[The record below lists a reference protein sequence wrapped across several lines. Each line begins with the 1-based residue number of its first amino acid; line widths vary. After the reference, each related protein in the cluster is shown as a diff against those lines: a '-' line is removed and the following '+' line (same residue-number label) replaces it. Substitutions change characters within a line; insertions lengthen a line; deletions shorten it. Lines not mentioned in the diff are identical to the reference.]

1 MNPFSKEQIQD
12 IYALSPMQEGILYHS
27 LSDADP
33 NTYIVQLILTMEGHL
48 NVELMR
54 QSFSTLIQR
63 HNILRTTFL
72 LEKVKQPLQVVL
84 TERPLQFVFESRD
97 DISSLDKI
105 RWIQQYLQKDRQRG
119 FNLTI
124 DPLIRLSMLQTSP
137 TECTCILTF
146 HHILMDGW
154 CSDLILCELA
164 EIYTSLVKGQ
174 SQSICMEQ
182 PYSQYIEWLAKQD
195 QESALE
201 YWKDYLN
208 GFEECSILPGQ
219 TRSNGKKSIQDYS
232 LGKHSNQLERQLSNF
247 LKELARNNQV
257 TLNAVYQS
265 LWGIVLQK
273 YNNSNDVVF
282 GSVVAGRPPEIP
294 AVERMIGLFINTVPL
309 RIQSAGDLTFTSLIQ
324 QIHHLN
330 LNSKPYEHLSLSQIQ
345 NNESIGQSL
354 FDHIYVF
361 DNTPLNSSW
370 KHRLAEVNVNIKDI
384 DVIEHTNYDLSIT
397 VLPGDET
404 NITFIY
410 NSNIHSEATVR
421 RMANHIYNVAMK
433 IYSEPSV
440 CLKNICILSAD
451 EETELITLRS
461 SKSMEHSGTETLADL
476 FERQVEVA
484 PFATALTCGE
494 THMSYGELNK
504 QANKLAYVLQDMGVQ
519 PDQLIGLLT
528 ERSPEMIIGILGIL
542 KSNAGYT
549 PLDPENTSERLK
561 VIVQDANLSIIVV
574 SRSNVSLI
582 TKLIEQLE
590 GSERHQILVLEDVLE
605 QTNDRDKSNPL
616 RISEANHLAYVM
628 YTSGSTGI
636 PKGIMIENI
645 NVMRIVKGSDYVQI
659 TPQDTIL
666 QLSNFAFDGSVFDIF
681 GSLLNGARLVLVDKE
696 TMLNAPELAQLILKE
711 NVSVFFVTTA
721 LFNTL
726 VDLEIHCLTNVRKV
740 LFGGERASIVH
751 VNKAFQLMGQGK
763 IIHVYGP
770 TESTV
775 YAMYHEIQEVN
786 EDMHT
791 IPIGRPIKNTEVLV
805 LNSEN
810 QQQPIGAIGELC
822 IAGEGLA
829 RGYLNNNQLTQ
840 EKFFYLYEKRLY
852 KSGDLGRRLANGEI
866 EFLGRNDHQV
876 KIRGFRIELGE
887 IEKCILENQTV
898 KEVFIMEQADKQ
910 GDKRLCA
917 YFAADQ
923 EMNTE
928 KIRQWVAERLPNYM
942 IPAYFVKVKKLPLN
956 ANGKV
961 DHKKLTIPDT
971 SQLFQDQTIPPR
983 NSTEETVAR
992 VWETVL
998 GIENISV
1005 VEDFYTLGG
1014 DSIKAIQISAQLR
1027 AKDITVTTKDIFQYP
1042 SVADLS
1048 TFIIKG
1054 QSKQAQSVSTAVI
1067 QNGYDELGIS
1077 ASDLHELQTELNSKI
1092 N

>member
-12 IYALSPMQEGILYHS
+12 IYTLSPMQEGILYHS
-27 LSDADP
+27 LSDTDP
-33 NTYIVQLILTMEGHL
+33 NTYLVQLILTMEGHL
-48 NVELMR
+48 HVELMK

-63 HNILRTTFL
+63 HNVLRTTFL

-84 TERPLQFVFESRD
+84 TERPLQFVYKSRA
-97 DISSLDKI
+97 DISNLDKKQ
-105 RWIQQYLQKDRQRG
+105 WIQHYLQKDRQQG

-124 DPLIRLSMLQTSP
+124 DPLIRLSVLQTSP
-137 TECTCILTF
+137 SESTCILTF

-154 CSDLILCELA
+154 CSDLILCELF
-164 EIYTSLVKGQ
+164 EIYTGLVKGQ
-174 SQSICMEQ
+174 SQTICMEQ
-182 PYSQYIEWLAKQD
+182 PYSQYIEWLAIQD
-195 QESALE
+195 QDSALE
-201 YWKDYLN
+201 YWKAYLS
-208 GFEECSILPGQ
+208 GFEECSILPDQ
-219 TRSNGKKSIQDYS
+219 TRSNGKKSVQNYS
-232 LGKHSNQLERQLSNF
+232 LGKHSIQLERRLSNF

-265 LWGIVLQK
+265 LWGVVLQK

-282 GSVVAGRPPEIP
+282 GSVVAGRPSEIP

-345 NNESIGQSL
+345 NQSIGQSL
-354 FDHIYVF
+354 FKHIYVF

-370 KHRLAEVNVNIKDI
+370 KHLLAEVDVNIKEV

-410 NSNIHSEATVR
+410 NSNIHSEDTVR

-433 IYSEPSV
+433 IYSEPSA

-451 EETELITLRS
+451 EETELIALRS

-484 PFATALTCGE
+484 PFATALTYGE
-494 THMSYGELNK
+494 THISYGELNK
-504 QANKLAYVLQDMGVQ
+504 QANKLAYVLQDIGVQ

-528 ERSPEMIIGILGIL
+528 ERSPEMIVGILGIL

-582 TKLIEQLE
+582 TKLIAQLE
-590 GSERHQILVLEDVLE
+590 DSERHRILVLEDVLE

-636 PKGIMIENI
+636 PKGIMIEHI
-645 NVMRIVKGSDYVQI
+645 NVMRVVKGSDYVQI

-666 QLSNFAFDGSVFDIF
+666 QLSNFAFDGSIFDIF
-681 GSLLNGARLVLVDKE
+681 GSLLNGARLVLIDKE
-696 TMLNAPELAQLILKE
+696 TMLNVSELAQLILKE
-711 NVSVFFVTTA
+711 SVSVFFVTTA

-726 VDLEIHCLTNVRKV
+726 VDLEIHCLANVRKV
-740 LFGGERASIVH
+740 LFGGERVSIVH
-751 VNKAFQLMGQGK
+751 VNKAFQLMGKGK
-763 IIHVYGP
+763 IIHMYGP

-775 YAMYHEIQEVN
+775 YAMYHEVQEVN
-786 EDMHT
+786 EEMFT

-805 LNSEN
+805 LNSDN
-810 QQQPIGAIGELC
+810 QQQPIGATGELC

-829 RGYLNNNQLTQ
+829 RGYLNNDQLTQ
-840 EKFFYLYEKRLY
+840 EKFFYLHDKRLY

-866 EFLGRNDHQV
+866 EFTGRNDHQV
-876 KIRGFRIELGE
+876 KIRGFRIEIGE
-887 IEKCILENQTV
+887 IEKCILENQAI

-928 KIRQWVAERLPNYM
+928 KIRQWVSERLPNYM

-961 DHKKLTIPDT
+961 DHKKLPIPDT
-971 SQLFQDQTIPPR
+971 SQLFQNQAIRPR
-983 NSTEETVAR
+983 NSTEETIAR

-1027 AKDITVTTKDIFQYP
+1027 VKDITVTTKDIFQYP

-1054 QSKQAQSVSTAVI
+1054 QSKQAQSVNTTVI

>member
-27 LSDADP
+27 LSDTDP
-33 NTYIVQLILTMEGHL
+33 NTYVVQLILTMGGHL

-54 QSFSTLIQR
+54 QSFSTIIQR
-63 HNILRTTFL
+63 HNVLRTTFL
-72 LEKVKQPLQVVL
+72 MEKVKRPLQVVL
-84 TERPLQFVFESRD
+84 TERPLQFICESRE
-97 DISSLDKI
+97 DISSLDGKL
-105 RWIQQYLQKDRQRG
+105 WIQQYLKRDRQRG
-119 FNLTI
+119 FNLTK

-137 TECTCILTF
+137 KEWTCVLTF

-154 CSDLILCELA
+154 CSDLLLCELFD
-164 EIYTSLVKGQ
+164 IYISLVKGQ
-174 SQSICMEQ
+174 TKAICLEQ
-182 PYSQYIEWLAKQD
+182 PYSQYIEWFAKQD
-195 QESALE
+195 QESALK
-201 YWKDYLN
+201 YWKDYLE
-208 GFEECSILPGQ
+208 GFEEGSTLPGQ
-219 TRSNGKKSIQDYS
+219 TRSNKKKSIQDYS
-232 LGKHSNQLERQLSNF
+232 LGKHSIQLERPLSE
-247 LKELARNNQV
+247 LIKELARNNQV
-257 TLNAVYQS
+257 TLNAVYQT

-273 YNNSNDVVF
+273 YNNTNDAVF
-282 GSVVAGRPPEIP
+282 GSVVAGRPPEIS
-294 AVERMIGLFINTVPL
+294 AVDQMIGLFINTVPV
-309 RIQSAGDLTFTSLIQ
+309 RIQSAGDLTFVSLMQ

-330 LNSKPYEHLSLSQIQ
+330 LNSQPYEHLSLSQIQ
-345 NNESIGQSL
+345 NQSIGQSL
-354 FDHIYVF
+354 FNHIYVF

-370 KHRLAEVNVNIKDI
+370 KHLLAEVNINIKDV

-397 VLPGDET
+397 VLPGDKT

-410 NSNIHSEATVR
+410 NSNIFQEDIIK
-421 RMANHIYNVAMK
+421 RMANHMYTVAMK
-433 IYSEPSV
+433 ICSEPSV
-440 CLKNICILSAD
+440 CLKDICILSA
-451 EETELITLRS
+451 EEENELIALGR
-461 SKSMEHSGTETLADL
+461 SKSMERSGKETLADL
-476 FERQVEVA
+476 FEKQVEVL
-484 PFATALTCGE
+484 PFATALTFGD
-494 THMSYGELNK
+494 THISYRELNK
-504 QANKLAYVLQDMGVQ
+504 QANRLAYALQDLGAQ

-528 ERSPEMIIGILGIL
+528 ERSPGMIVGILGIL

-549 PLDPENTSERLK
+549 PLDPENTIERLK

-574 SRSNVSLI
+574 SRSNFPLI
-582 TKLIEQLE
+582 TKLLEQLE
-590 GSERHQILVLEDVLE
+590 GTDIRQIVVLEDVLE

-616 RISEANHLAYVM
+616 RISEASHLAYVM

-645 NVMRIVKGSDYVQI
+645 NVMRIVKDSDYIQI

-666 QLSNFAFDGSVFDIF
+666 QLSNFAFDGSIFDIF
-681 GSLLNGARLVLVDKE
+681 GSLLNGARLVLADKE
-696 TMLNAPELAQLILKE
+696 TVLNVSELAQLILKE

-726 VDLEIHCLTNVRKV
+726 VDHEIHCFSNVRKV

-751 VNKAFQLMGQGK
+751 VNKAFQWMGVGK
-763 IIHVYGP
+763 IIHMYGP

-775 YAMYHEIQEVN
+775 YAMYHEVHELN
-786 EDMHT
+786 EELDT

-810 QQQPIGAIGELC
+810 HSQPIGAIGELC

-829 RGYLNNNQLTQ
+829 RGYLNNQQLTQ
-840 EKFFYLYEKRLY
+840 EKFLCLFEKRLY
-852 KSGDLGRRLANGEI
+852 KTGDLGRRLANGEI

-887 IEKCILENQTV
+887 IEKRILENQAV
-898 KEVFIMEQADKQ
+898 KEVLVMEHVDKL

-917 YFAADQ
+917 YYAANR
-923 EMNTE
+923 EINAE

-942 IPAYFVKVKKLPLN
+942 IPAFFVQVKALPLN
-956 ANGKV
+956 TNGKV
-961 DHKKLTIPDT
+961 DRKKLTLPDI
-971 SQLFQDQTIPPR
+971 SQLFQDQAVLPR
-983 NSTEETVAR
+983 NSMEETVAR

-998 GIENISV
+998 GIENVSV
-1005 VEDFYTLGG
+1005 VEDFYALGG

-1027 AKDITVTTKDIFQYP
+1027 AKDIKVTTKDIFQHP
-1042 SVADLS
+1042 SVADIS
-1048 TFIIKG
+1048 AFIIKE
-1054 QSKQAQSVSTAVI
+1054 QSRPVQTVNAATI

>member
-27 LSDADP
+27 LSDAEP
-33 NTYIVQLILTMEGHL
+33 NTYVVQLILTMEGHL

-63 HNILRTTFL
+63 HNVLRTTFL

-84 TERPLQFVFESRD
+84 TERPLQFVFESRA
-97 DISSLDKI
+97 DISSLDEKQ
-105 RWIQQYLQKDRQRG
+105 WIQQYLEKDRQRG
-119 FNLTI
+119 FNLTR

-137 TECTCILTF
+137 REYICVLTF

-154 CSDLILCELA
+154 CSDLLLCELF
-164 EIYTSLVKGQ
+164 EIYTSLVEGQ
-174 SQSICMEQ
+174 SEFTYMEQ
-182 PYSQYIEWLAKQD
+182 SYSQYIEWLEKQD
-195 QESALE
+195 QESALK

-208 GFEECSILPGQ
+208 GFEECSVLLGQ
-219 TRSNGKKSIQDYS
+219 THSNGKKSIQDYS
-232 LGKHSNQLERQLSNF
+232 LGKHSIQLEHPLSEF

-265 LWGIVLQK
+265 LWGMVLQK

-282 GSVVAGRPPEIP
+282 GSVVAGRPPEIS
-294 AVERMIGLFINTVPL
+294 AVEQMIGLFINTVPV
-309 RIQSAGDLTFTSLIQ
+309 RIQSAGDLTFVSLMQ

-330 LNSKPYEHLSLSQIQ
+330 LNSQPYEHLSLSQIQ
-345 NNESIGQSL
+345 NHSIGQSL
-354 FDHIYVF
+354 FNHIYVF
-361 DNTPLNSSW
+361 DNTPLSSTW
-370 KHRLAEVNVNIKDI
+370 KHMLAEVNVNIKDV

-410 NSNIHSEATVR
+410 NSNIYSEDTVR
-421 RMANHIYNVAMK
+421 RMANHMYNVAMK
-433 IYSEPSV
+433 ICSEPSV
-440 CLKNICILSAD
+440 YLKDICILSAE
-451 EETELITLRS
+451 EETEIIALS
-461 SKSMEHSGTETLADL
+461 SAKIMESNGKETLADL
-476 FERQVEVA
+476 FERQVEVS
-484 PFATALTCGE
+484 PFATALTCRE
-494 THMSYGELNK
+494 THISYAELNK

-519 PDQLIGLLT
+519 PNQLIGLLT

-549 PLDPENTSERLK
+549 PLDPENTIERLK

-574 SRSNVSLI
+574 SRSNLSLI
-582 TKLIEQLE
+582 TKLMEQLE
-590 GSERHQILVLEDVLE
+590 GSARRQILVLEDVLE

-659 TPQDTIL
+659 APQDTIL

-696 TMLNAPELAQLILKE
+696 TILNASELAQLILKE

-740 LFGGERASIVH
+740 LFGGERASVAH
-751 VNKAFQLMGQGK
+751 VKKAFQLMGEGK

-786 EDMHT
+786 EDMYT

-805 LNSEN
+805 LNGEN
-810 QQQPIGAIGELC
+810 HQQPIGAIGELC

-829 RGYLNNNQLTQ
+829 RGYLNNDPLTQ

-887 IEKCILENQTV
+887 IEKCILENQAV
-898 KEVFIMEQADKQ
+898 KEVFIMEQSDKQ

-928 KIRQWVAERLPNYM
+928 IIRHWVAERLPNYM
-942 IPAYFVKVKKLPLN
+942 IPAFFVQVKKLPLN

-961 DHKKLTIPDT
+961 DHKKLTMPDT
-971 SQLFQDQTIPPR
+971 SQLFQDQAILPR
-983 NSTEETVAR
+983 NSTEETVAH

-998 GIENISV
+998 GIGNVSV
-1005 VEDFYTLGG
+1005 VEDFYALGG

-1027 AKDITVTTKDIFQYP
+1027 AKDIKVTTKDIFQHP

-1054 QSKQAQSVSTAVI
+1054 QSKQMQSVNAAAI

-1077 ASDLHELQTELNSKI
+1077 ASDLHELQIELNSKI